1 MKDRIALLLE
11 TTLQRLFDQGVFIP
25 CDTPEYTIEVPRE
38 ELHGDF
44 ATNLAL
50 TLAKSQKT
58 SPRRLAQQI
67 VDSLE
72 DSGGLLAKVEIAG
85 PGFINFFV
93 SERSWKETLREIVD
107 LNDEYGKSNSGK
119 GKRVQVEFVSANPTG
134 PMHVGHGRGAAV
146 GDVLANV
153 LEAVGCEVERE
164 YYINDA
170 GTQMETLGKSML
182 LRCRELMGEEITFP
196 EDSYQGEYV
205 KDLAEEFM
213 ARPDA
218 REVLSSGEDAIP
230 VLSVFA
236 GERILDSIKADLDTF
251 GVTFQSWFSEKE
263 IVEQGTLDKV
273 TQILKEKDLL
283 YEEEGAVWFRATQF
297 GDEKD
302 RVLVRS
308 NGVVTYF
315 ATDIAYHWDK
325 VQRGFDVLVDVW
337 GADHHGYIPRV
348 KASLEA
354 LGGYSSL
361 LHVLMV
367 QLVNLTR
374 GGKQVAMSKR
384 KATYVT
390 LREVLDEVGPD
401 VARFIFLTRRSDAPL
416 DFDLDLAKEQSNDN
430 PVFYVQYAHAR
441 ISSVL
446 RLAEERGVECVPPLQ
461 VNLDLLGEKEEMR
474 LIKRLSGFPDEVQTS
489 AQLFEPHRLTFYLR
503 DLVSEFHRFYHD
515 HRIISDDAGLTQARL
530 LFIKAVKTVIKNG
543 LTLLGVNAPES
554 M

>member
-1 MKDRIALLLE
+1 MKDRITQLIE

-38 ELHGDF
+38 EVHGDF

-58 SPRRLAQQI
+58 SPRKLAQQI

-72 DSGGLLAKVEIAG
+72 DDDGLLEKVEIAG

-93 SERSWKETLREIVD
+93 SERSWKETLRRIVASK
-107 LNDEYGKSNSGK
+107 DEFGKSNTGK
-119 GKRVQVEFVSANPTG
+119 GTRVQVEFVSANPTG

-146 GDVLANV
+146 GDVLANI

-170 GTQMETLGKSML
+170 GTQMETLGRSML
-182 LRCRELMGEEITFP
+182 LRCREMMGEDVIFP

-205 KDLAEEFM
+205 KELAEEFL
-213 ARPDA
+213 ARPEA
-218 REVLSSGEDAIP
+218 RDVLSEGETAIP

-236 GERILDSIKADLDTF
+236 GERILDSIKADLETF
-251 GVTFQSWFSEKE
+251 GVTFQSWFSEKN
-263 IVEQGTLDKV
+263 IVGQGTLEKV
-273 TQILKEKDLL
+273 TRILKEKDLL
-283 YEEEGAVWFRATQF
+283 YEEEGAVWFRATRF

-325 VQRGFDVLVDVW
+325 VQRGFDVLIDVW

-348 KASLEA
+348 KASLDA

-374 GGKQVAMSKR
+374 GGRQVAMSKR

-446 RLAEERGVECVPPLQ
+446 RLAEERGVACLPPGEVDLS
-461 VNLDLLGEKEEMR
+461 LLGEKEEMR
-474 LIKRLSGFPDEVQTS
+474 LIKRLSGFPDEVQAS

-503 DLVSEFHRFYHD
+503 DPRE
-515 HRIISDDAGLTQARL
+515 
-530 LFIKAVKTVIKNG
+530 
-543 LTLLGVNAPES
+543 
-554 M
+554 